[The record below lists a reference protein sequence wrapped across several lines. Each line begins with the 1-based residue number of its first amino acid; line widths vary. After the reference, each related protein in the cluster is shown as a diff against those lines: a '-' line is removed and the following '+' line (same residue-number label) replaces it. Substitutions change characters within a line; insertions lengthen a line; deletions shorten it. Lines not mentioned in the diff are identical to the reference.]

1 MSNVLDYV
9 KWRCDIT
16 FSHSPLNEID
26 SLIFTELSYLP
37 FEHFVPQIGS
47 GEKPLLSEVGD
58 RFFDVYDEDKSI
70 GAIIPGADIIRLFR
84 AICKTKRFAEV
95 RAWAYVNEISKD
107 AEKQFSAI
115 CFSWDKKN
123 TFIAFRGTDD
133 TLVGWK
139 ENLNMALFTPI
150 PAQLDGVEYV
160 EKIAKLVKR
169 DKLYLGGHSKGG
181 NIAVYTALSVEP
193 KTRKRIA
200 SIYNFDGPGFTNR
213 FTDMVNDLVTVGKIR
228 NFMPEGSIIGRI
240 FDNVGDHEIV
250 KSFNRG
256 VMQHDGFSWSVIG
269 AEFVNTDRF
278 ESGSDEFHILLK
290 NWVSKMPEEDR
301 HKFVESFY
309 RLATTTNAST
319 LSDIMLDKFKFIFGI
334 ISAKGDDKKIVVD
347 GLKRLMREKNEIKGK
362 VKSKNLLKGKKD
374 DDDTPIESVYFSP
387 GSKKNK

>member
-26 SLIFTELSYLP
+26 GLIFSELSYLP
-37 FEHFVPQIGS
+37 FEHFVPDVS
-47 GEKPLLSEVGD
+47 SPARPLLSEVAD

-84 AICKTKRFAEV
+84 MISKSRRFAEV
-95 RAWAYVNEISKD
+95 RVWAYVNEISRD

-150 PAQLDGVEYV
+150 PAQLDGVSYV
-160 EKIAKLVKR
+160 EKIARLTK
-169 DKLYLGGHSKGG
+169 DKLYIGGHSKGG
-181 NIAVYTALSVEP
+181 NISVFTALSVDP
-193 KTRKRIA
+193 KIRKRIVTVFN
-200 SIYNFDGPGFTNR
+200 YDGPGFTDK
-213 FTDMVNDLVTVGKIR
+213 FTDMVNDTVTVDKIR
-228 NFMPEGSIIGRI
+228 NIMPEGSIIGRI
-240 FDNVGDHEIV
+240 FDNIGDYEVV

-269 AEFVNTDRF
+269 AEFVNANEF
-278 ESGSDEFHILLK
+278 ENGSDEFHQLLK
-290 NWVSKMPEEDR
+290 AWVNKMPEEDR

-319 LSDIMLDKFKFIFGI
+319 LSDIMLDKIKFIFGV
-334 ISAKGDDKKIVVD
+334 ISSKGEDKKVVVD
-347 GLKRLMREKNEIKGK
+347 GIKRLIREKNQLKGSA
-362 VKSKNLLKGKKD
+362 KSKTYLKGKID

-387 GSKKNK
+387 GNKKNK